1 MEAMRT
7 QLSLAPL
14 AGIETEL
21 LAVLAAD
28 TQTAKGP
35 DAKPVPVL
43 LTADPSVLAAAQ
55 AVLASGEFKADANE
69 TLLLHSPAGL
79 AAKRLLL
86 VGLGKQAKASASAVR
101 NAAGTA
107 VRFTKPRAIRELVF
121 ALPST
126 ASPEPEAA
134 PAVSEPAVAAPELK
148 PAAPEPAAA
157 TPLPKP
163 EEPAPAVPESKSA
176 EQKVAEPV
184 AKSVAPAPADAAPA
198 PADAPLTPAVA
209 VPAPAPAAPK
219 PTIAVQYLPL
229 LPPGPCTRAAVE
241 GALIGDFDP
250 DTYRSDRK
258 DQSVL
263 SFTVAAPADADK
275 PTLEKAFAEGVIL
288 GESQNFTRSLVNEPG
303 NKLTPTIL
311 ARRSVQMSELVGL
324 NCRTFSTDKL
334 HDLKMGAFWSVSQ
347 GSAEPPALI
356 VLRYEPAG
364 VTEGPVLGLVGKG
377 ITFDSGGI
385 SIKPADNMEKMKYD
399 MAGGAAMIGAMRAI
413 ALLKPKVRVIAVVC
427 AAENMP
433 SGTAQKPGDVQ
444 TAMPL
449 EPGKPGKTIEVINT
463 DAEGRMVLA
472 DGLTYARQLGAT
484 HLIDAATLT
493 GACVVALGY
502 ANAGAFSNDDATF
515 EKFNAALAASGEK
528 FWRLPLGEE
537 YAEQIKS
544 DIGDIKNTG
553 GRWGG
558 ASTAAEFLKVF
569 VEDTPWIHLDIA
581 GMAWIEDSKPY
592 IAKGPSGVA
601 VRSILEWVRSYQ
613 M

>member
-1 MEAMRT
+1 MRT
-7 QLSLAPL
+7 ELSQANLAE
-14 AGIETEL
+14 IETEV

-28 TQTAKGP
+28 TQTSKAP
-35 DAKPVPVL
+35 DAKPEPVL
-43 LTADPSVLAAAQ
+43 LTADEAVKAAAA
-55 AVLASGEFKADANE
+55 AVLLSGEYKAGANE

-79 AAKRLLL
+79 KAKRLLI
-86 VGLGKQAKASASAVR
+86 VGLGKQAKVTFDKLR

-107 VRFTKPRAIRELVF
+107 VRFAKPRGIRELVF
-121 ALPST
+121 ALP
-126 ASPEPEAA
+126 
-134 PAVSEPAVAAPELK
+134 EL
-148 PAAPEPAAA
+148 ES
-157 TPLPKP
+157 LPF
-163 EEPAPAVPESKSA
+163 
-176 EQKVAEPV
+176 
-184 AKSVAPAPADAAPA
+184 
-198 PADAPLTPAVA
+198 
-209 VPAPAPAAPK
+209 
-219 PTIAVQYLPL
+219 
-229 LPPGPCTRAAVE
+229 GPSTRAAVE
-241 GALIGDFDP
+241 GVFVGDFDP

-258 DQSVL
+258 DQSIQ
-263 SFTVAAPADADK
+263 SFTLAAPGNLDRAA
-275 PTLEKAFAEGVIL
+275 LEAAFAEGVVV

-303 NKLTPTIL
+303 NKLTPTL
-311 ARRSVQMSELVGL
+311 LGQRAALMATEAGL
-324 NCRTFSTDKL
+324 GWEVHSAEKL
-334 HDLKMGAFWSVSQ
+334 HELKMGAFWSVSQ

-356 VLRYEPAG
+356 VLRYEPEG

-385 SIKPADNMEKMKYD
+385 SIKPSDNMEKMKYD

-413 ALLKPKVRVIAVVC
+413 AMFKPSVRVIAVIC

-433 SGTAQKPGDVQ
+433 DGKAQKPGDVQ
-444 TAMPL
+444 TAMPIA
-449 EPGKPGKTIEVINT
+449 PDRPGKTIEIINT
-463 DAEGRMVLA
+463 DAEGRLVLA

-502 ANAGAFSNDDATF
+502 ANAGAFSNDEETWA
-515 EKFNAALAASGEK
+515 KFDAALATSGEK

-569 VEDTPWIHLDIA
+569 VEETPWIHLDIA
-581 GMAWIEDSKPY
+581 GMAWVEDSKPY

-601 VRSILEWVRSYQ
+601 VRSILEWVRSY
-613 M
+613 